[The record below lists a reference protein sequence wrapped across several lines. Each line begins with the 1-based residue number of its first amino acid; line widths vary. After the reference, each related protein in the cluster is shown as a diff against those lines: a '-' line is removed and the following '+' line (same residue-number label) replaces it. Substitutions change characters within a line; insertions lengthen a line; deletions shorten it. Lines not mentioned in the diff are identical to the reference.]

1 MSTASA
7 GALVR
12 QSAQT
17 RRNLVGRL
25 HNRSAG
31 APVITQLTWKVVG
44 LWQRLGHGQCGR
56 SPTRAAGPADDLGT
70 RRAGRSV
77 CLGGGE
83 RGPGG
88 VRRSPLDGGGAK
100 DLDGGGDRRG
110 GEDPFFGQPQLL
122 SRHSRPEA
130 LGPKLRRPAGPDRLG
145 PRQTGVVRTSQPR
158 LITKRGT
165 NNSVTRHGR
174 CCRVGRPAIERSRGR
189 RRLRGRGRPAG
200 AGAAVRRAAGGLGP
214 CCGGCTAPGRRVRR

>member
-31 APVITQLTWKVVG
+31 APVITKLTWKVVG
-44 LWQRLGHGQCGR
+44 LRQRLGHGQCGR

-77 CLGGGE
+77 CIGGGE

-88 VRRSPLDGGGAK
+88 CAAVLTALAAGTRKGPAPRRVAGPF
-100 DLDGGGDRRG
+100 RG
-110 GEDPFFGQPQLL
+110 GLL
-122 SRHSRPEA
+122 AGWRA
-130 LGPKLRRPAGPDRLG
+130 GATRPA
-145 PRQTGVVRTSQPR
+145 TGHRAA
-158 LITKRGT
+158 
-165 NNSVTRHGR
+165 
-174 CCRVGRPAIERSRGR
+174 GRPSTARP
-189 RRLRGRGRPAG
+189 GRGQC
-200 AGAAVRRAAGGLGP
+200 RRAALLTAAVLRILTAAATVAAARTRSSANRS
-214 CCGGCTAPGRRVRR
+214 CCQGIAGRSRLARNCDGQRGRIGSGRAKRVWCALHNPG